1 MADAEIVAVG
11 SELLTPG
18 KIDTNS
24 LFLTDHLN
32 ALGIA
37 VVRKSIVGDERELL
51 ASTVRNALS
60 RARIILL
67 TGGLG
72 PTEDDVTR
80 DAVAIAL
87 DRPLVF
93 RQDLLDEIE
102 NKFRKF
108 GRKMTENNRRQ
119 AYLVEGAEVLEN
131 PRGTAVGQWID
142 FMDRM
147 ILLLPGPP
155 RELNPM
161 FTGLCVPR
169 FAARLPAQVLRTRF
183 YRVTGMGE
191 SELDA
196 VIAPVYTRYQNPA
209 TTILAGGGD
218 LQIHLRARCASAE
231 EAEGLLAEVGDPILR
246 LLGNRVY
253 STDGDAL
260 ETVIGKRLREAKA
273 TLAVAESCTGGLVP
287 VADFVLGGGG
297 GGTFD
302 PVLALACP
310 RWAPIVTPL
319 FCVGVAF
326 LNAGALLM
334 ATPPDG
340 WSARP
345 AYRAADTPRASP
357 RGEPARIRRR
367 RMTDIR
373 VRFGT
378 ASRDPGGGSAATQ
391 GTCLTGA
398 WTRRPTSRSLPRRRR
413 GGPA

>member
-161 FTGLCVPR
+161 FTELCVPR
-169 FAARLPAQVLRTRF
+169 IAARLPAQVLRTRF

-253 STDGDAL
+253 STDGDSL

-273 TLAVAESCTGGLVP
+273 TLAVAESCTGGLVAARITSIPGSSDYFLGGFLTYNNAMKTAQLGVPEKLIAEHTTVSEP
-287 VADFVLGGGG
+287 VARAMAEGARERTGATWAVSVTGEAGPESSSGAAV
-297 GGTFD
+297 GTLWIGIAG
-302 PVLALACP
+302 PS
-310 RWAPIVTPL
+310 
-319 FCVGVAF
+319 GVEAQQLKF
-326 LNAGALLM
+326 PG
-334 ATPPDG
+334 D
-340 WSARP
+340 R
-345 AYRAADTPRASP
+345 
-357 RGEPARIRRR
+357 E
-367 RMTDIR
+367 R
-373 VRFGT
+373 VRT
-378 ASRDPGGGSAATQ
+378 W
-391 GTCLTGA
+391 GA
-398 WTRRPTSRSLPRRRR
+398 QAVLNLLRLRMS
-413 GGPA
+413 

>member
-60 RARIILL
+60 RACIILL

-209 TTILAGGGD
+209 TTILAGGG
-218 LQIHLRARCASAE
+218 R
-231 EAEGLLAEVGDPILR
+231 
-246 LLGNRVY
+246 
-253 STDGDAL
+253 
-260 ETVIGKRLREAKA
+260 
-273 TLAVAESCTGGLVP
+273 TGG
-287 VADFVLGGGG
+287 
-297 GGTFD
+297 
-302 PVLALACP
+302 
-310 RWAPIVTPL
+310 
-319 FCVGVAF
+319 
-326 LNAGALLM
+326 
-334 ATPPDG
+334 
-340 WSARP
+340 
-345 AYRAADTPRASP
+345 
-357 RGEPARIRRR
+357 RI
-367 RMTDIR
+367 T
-373 VRFGT
+373 
-378 ASRDPGGGSAATQ
+378 
-391 GTCLTGA
+391 
-398 WTRRPTSRSLPRRRR
+398 
-413 GGPA
+413 